1 MKKLLILL
9 FSILISFNSYGEW
22 ERILTSS
29 DGDTFYLDRD
39 LIKKHEGFVYYW
51 EMNDYL
57 MPSKHGIMS
66 GKLYKQGD
74 CGVNREKHLSF
85 VFYEQPMGEGSGK
98 TMTPP
103 DEWVYP
109 TPESISHFTLDFVC
123 NYAD

>member
-1 MKKLLILL
+1 
-9 FSILISFNSYGEW
+9 
-22 ERILTSS
+22 
-29 DGDTFYLDRD
+29 
-39 LIKKHEGFVYYW
+39 
-51 EMNDYL
+51 MNDYL